1 MIKVS
6 LLLLLLTTTTVVF
19 GQVTSIAKYSTAD
32 RLLKLNDIN
41 GAYNLFKELKAEI
54 DPNDTLYEYVV
65 WYHVVTATELEKES
79 RLREDFTNSLKFG
92 LEVFKAVDE
101 NKHLFDDSFAQKE
114 PWAIKNIIVSYF
126 GLGQGDRARKYRDK
140 LYEEYNLK
148 SLLQG
153 IDEYFN
159 FDFFKLD
166 GKNVWGYEWYAEL
179 PADRFSGSFTKII
192 YYVYS
197 TNPDGTDKDQLYRL
211 HVLMFHQSSED
222 TKFDYLLERQQ
233 ENDKA
238 MVSGSYYQYTYMKDI
253 DYNKLRQ
260 DVKDVIKNEIQP
272 GSRRTL
278 AKGK

>member
-1 MIKVS
+1 MTRASFV
-6 LLLLLLTTTTVVF
+6 LLLIAATTVAF
-19 GQVTSIAKYSTAD
+19 GQVTSLAKYSTAD
-32 RLLKLNDIN
+32 RLLKLNDTN

-79 RLREDFTNSLKFG
+79 RMKEDFTNSLKFG
-92 LEVFKAVDE
+92 LEAFKAIEE

-126 GLGQGDRARKYRDK
+126 GLGQSDRARKYRDK
-140 LYEEYNLK
+140 LYEGYNDK
-148 SLLQG
+148 SLPEG
-153 IDEYFN
+153 IDKSFN

-166 GKNVWGYEWYAEL
+166 GKNVWGYELYPEL
-179 PADRFSGSFTKII
+179 PEDRFSGSFTKII
-192 YYVYS
+192 YYVHS

-211 HVLMFHQSSED
+211 HVLMFHQSGED
-222 TKFDYLLERQQ
+222 SKFDYLLERQQ
-233 ENDKA
+233 ENDKGL
-238 MVSGSYYQYTYMKDI
+238 VSGSYYQYTYKKDI
-253 DYNKLRQ
+253 DYNKLKQ

-272 GSRRTL
+272 SSRRSI